1 VTDPIHVRG
10 AVDLGALAAAR
21 EAQQRAS
28 NAPAGSGV
36 VIDVTEATFQT
47 QVIERSMTVP
57 VIIDLWADWCQ
68 PCKTLTPI
76 LESMALQDGG
86 RWVLAKVDTE
96 AEQRIA
102 AAFQVQSIPS
112 TFAVIKG
119 QPLPLFQGALP
130 AAQVRQYLDA
140 VLAEAAKAGVAGVVE
155 PAAGPANE
163 EGPVEPPV
171 DPDLEAAY
179 TAMESADWEAATAAF
194 QRLLARD
201 PGDESAQVGLA
212 TAGLYA
218 RVDGADPAGVLAA
231 AQSAPADVAKQSLA
245 ADVEIANGDAVAAF
259 ARMIDC
265 VRVTAGDER
274 AAARTHLLALFEV
287 VGPADPTVVKARIAL
302 ANALF

>member
-1 VTDPIHVRG
+1 MTDSIHVRG

-155 PAAGPANE
+155 PTAGPANE
-163 EGPVEPPV
+163 EVPVEPPV

-179 TAMESADWEAATAAF
+179 TAMESADWQAATAAF
-194 QRLLARD
+194 QRLLARS
-201 PGDESAQVGLA
+201 PGDESAKVGLA

-218 RVDGADPAGVLAA
+218 RVDGADPAVVLAA

-245 ADVEIANGDAVAAF
+245 ADIEIANGDPAAAF
-259 ARMIDC
+259 ARMVDC

-287 VGPADPTVVKARIAL
+287 VGPADPRVAKARIAL
-302 ANALF
+302 SNALF